1 MYSQRANAEAL
12 LAVAS
17 ASFVV
22 SVTTSGP
29 LRAVALATAAVI
41 AATAAAPSRGDIATA
56 SFLILLIDI
65 CCWRI
70 DFCKISHS
78 FSPTRASDR
87 PCSRSE
93 RRSPPRRATCQPPTD
108 RSAGLLQ
115 APMAGSPTVAKAVMR
130 ARLALWRLIH
140 APHIEVIR
148 GYDFA
153 SQSGKCPSWARK

>member
-56 SFLILLIDI
+56 S
-65 CCWRI
+65 
-70 DFCKISHS
+70 
-78 FSPTRASDR
+78 
-87 PCSRSE
+87 
-93 RRSPPRRATCQPPTD
+93 
-108 RSAGLLQ
+108 
-115 APMAGSPTVAKAVMR
+115 
-130 ARLALWRLIH
+130 
-140 APHIEVIR
+140 
-148 GYDFA
+148 
-153 SQSGKCPSWARK
+153 

>member
-1 MYSQRANAEAL
+1 MRDLLVSVMSRAPEFPFIDKILEEISPEISQRQSGRMYSQRANAEAM

-70 DFCKISHS
+70 DFCKIPHS
-78 FSPTRASDR
+78 FSPTRGQR
-87 PCSRSE
+87 PSLQPQRTTLS
-93 RRSPPRRATCQPPTD
+93 RRSTPRRATCQPPTD
-108 RSAGLLQ
+108 RSAGRE
-115 APMAGSPTVAKAVMR
+115 GVN
-130 ARLALWRLIH
+130 W
-140 APHIEVIR
+140 
-148 GYDFA
+148 
-153 SQSGKCPSWARK
+153 